1 MAFLQ
6 QQALANNTRK
16 TYSSGIRAFQHFC
29 RQQHLHSAP
38 ASKLTICLFVTAL
51 SRRVSYSTIRSYLA
65 AIAYQHK
72 CRGFPNPTTSNPRL
86 QLIIAGIRRVKAK
99 QSTGRKVRKPILLP
113 MLGRL
118 CRNLPQLRLPKH
130 DQAMLCSAMTLA
142 FHGCLRVSE
151 FAQVVHTRDAALR
164 LRDISASSES
174 VVLHLRQSKTDQFRK
189 GSHIVVSHQQ
199 YDATC
204 PCKAMLAY
212 LALRQGPPSTPLF
225 QFKDGSPLTRQSFVK
240 LLKSL
245 IHYSGHNADNYNS
258 HSLRIGAATFAA
270 QQGYS
275 EEAIKQLGRWKS
287 MAYRRYIRL

>member
-1 MAFLQ
+1 M
-6 QQALANNTRK
+6 
-16 TYSSGIRAFQHFC
+16 
-29 RQQHLHSAP
+29 
-38 ASKLTICLFVTAL
+38 
-51 SRRVSYSTIRSYLA
+51 TIRSYSA

-72 CRGFPNPTTSNPRL
+72 CQGFPNPTTSNLRL
-86 QLIIAGIRRVKAK
+86 QLIIAGIWRVKAK
-99 QSTGRKVRKPILLP
+99 QSTGRILLP

-130 DQAMLCSAMTLA
+130 DLAMLCSAMTLA

-151 FAQVVHTRDAALR
+151 FAQSVHTRDAALR
-164 LRDISASSES
+164 LRDIASSES

-189 GSHIVVSHQQ
+189 GSHIIVSHQQ
-199 YDATC
+199 YNATC

-212 LALRQGPPSTPLF
+212 LALRQGPPSIPLF

-240 LLKSL
+240 LLKLL